1 MNKLLFVC
9 NDGNNV
15 VHVDVC
21 AFFLF
26 KLFKMDF
33 TRNGMDCFDT
43 RIQTGELTNLQMV
56 THNSRAM
63 SNYKPLTRPTQNSSM
78 NDRFDLT

>member
-1 MNKLLFVC
+1 
-9 NDGNNV
+9 
-15 VHVDVC
+15 
-21 AFFLF
+21 
-26 KLFKMDF
+26 MDF

-56 THNSRAM
+56 THNRRAM